1 MSIIGKLIKT
11 AVDVVTLPISV
22 VADIATLAGAIT
34 ERDEPYT
41 LSHGKTII
49 NDVVDVIDE
58 AEKL

>member
-22 VADIATLAGAIT
+22 VADIVTLAGAIT

-41 LSHGKTII
+41 LQHGKAVLKDVM
-49 NDVVDVIDE
+49 DVVDE

>member
-11 AVDVVTLPISV
+11 AVDVVTIPLSV
-22 VADIATLAGAIT
+22 VADMSTLFGAVT

-49 NDVVDVIDE
+49 KDVIDVVDE